1 MPCDNV
7 VYIAI
12 DVDDEHKVYTVTREW
27 TSRDSKQHTESSY
40 ICESITKALRLA
52 EYIADI
58 YSEDYEVKLCI
69 NC

>member
-7 VYIAI
+7 VYITV
-12 DVDDEHKVYTVTREW
+12 DVDDEHKVYTVSREW
-27 TSRDSKQHTESSY
+27 TSRDGKKHTESTY
-40 ICESITKALRLA
+40 ICESVTKALRLA
-52 EYIADI
+52 EFIETT